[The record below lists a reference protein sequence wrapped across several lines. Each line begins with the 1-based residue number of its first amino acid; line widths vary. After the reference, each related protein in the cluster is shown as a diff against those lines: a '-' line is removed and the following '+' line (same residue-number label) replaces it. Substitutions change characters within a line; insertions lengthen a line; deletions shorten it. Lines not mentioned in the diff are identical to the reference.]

1 MAQVDACVVRKELAY
16 EEKWRRFELGERKY
30 GQQYSQVYFNRL
42 NMMREQLKKAALQRW
57 SSLQEDSIMERMV
70 KAKDGVESVI
80 VGILFK
86 EMKLKPSILQE
97 YAKHGAAMM
106 PNPPRRAEKLYA
118 DESDMLILEDETGR
132 IPLEFPEEREILK
145 DLREEFLVSGLV
157 VAVKGAKTKKG
168 LFSVAGVCPVSVLP
182 QPSPSIFEDDA
193 YVCIVSGL
201 CFGDE
206 TVNPLYADLLLETL
220 KGAAL
225 ADATENFKLA
235 HVIVAGNSVCR
246 AKDGSDKGEYL
257 KSHKAID
264 RKAQDEAAFPVREL
278 DRFLCGV
285 ASAIPLE
292 LMPGETDPVNYL
304 LPQQAFHPCLIP
316 DSTKFTSVH
325 RSTNPSEFS
334 LGGQLFL
341 GTSGQNVDD
350 YMR

>member
-1 MAQVDACVVRKELAY
+1 
-16 EEKWRRFELGERKY
+16 
-30 GQQYSQVYFNRL
+30 
-42 NMMREQLKKAALQRW
+42 
-57 SSLQEDSIMERMV
+57 MERMV

-145 DLREEFLVSGLV
+145 DLREEFLVSTKREHSQ
-157 VAVKGAKTKKG
+157 AVPTLYRVDRQTL
-168 LFSVAGVCPVSVLP
+168 LFCHRRSADWLL
-182 QPSPSIFEDDA
+182 
-193 YVCIVSGL
+193 VCIVSGL

-235 HVIVAGNSVCR
+235 HVIVAGV
-246 AKDGSDKGEYL
+246 L
-257 KSHKAID
+257 
-264 RKAQDEAAFPVREL
+264 V
-278 DRFLCGV
+278 
-285 ASAIPLE
+285 
-292 LMPGETDPVNYL
+292 
-304 LPQQAFHPCLIP
+304 
-316 DSTKFTSVH
+316 
-325 RSTNPSEFS
+325 
-334 LGGQLFL
+334 
-341 GTSGQNVDD
+341 
-350 YMR
+350 